1 MLELQQRNLAD
12 YPDRQLL
19 KLNIVAGGVQSR
31 KIIERL
37 IDEEKTESVVA
48 ALA

>member
-1 MLELQQRNLAD
+1 MLELQQRNLED
-12 YPDRQLL
+12 YPQRQLL
-19 KLNIVAGGVQSR
+19 KLNIDAGGVQSR

-37 IDEEKTESVVA
+37 IDEEKNESGVA